1 MTIRNYLPIFKYFF
15 HILFIKV
22 IKKQYIYAIGH
33 YHKKWAIQLVLSSKY
48 SVLQVNCVYKQSV
61 CLHRCLLDHAE
72 RFRAGFPITNF
83 DWSAQDIVYHVSR
96 SRVKGQ
102 TFKTK
107 MASSSKRRCT
117 LACKHTHTVANTSM
131 FDIHL
136 QQEWQRLT
144 VTDKL
149 FNGSANNKY

>member
-1 MTIRNYLPIFKYFF
+1 MHFYLLLILLKVTIKVTIRNYLPIFKYFL

-33 YHKKWAIQLVLSSKY
+33 YNKKMSNTTCFELKI

-83 DWSAQDIVYHVSR
+83 DWSAQYIVYHVSR

-117 LACKHTHTVANTSM
+117 LAYKHTHTVANTSM

-136 QQEWQRLT
+136 QQE
-144 VTDKL
+144 
-149 FNGSANNKY
+149 